1 MNERREQ
8 HKRPVAV
15 VVNDDIT
22 QLNVLAGLLS
32 KEDLEV
38 RVFESAE
45 AAMDAMKQGKP
56 PDLIVTDLSMS
67 GIDGWRFCSL
77 LRSPEFAAFNL
88 VPILVVSATFS
99 GDDASRITREL
110 DANAFLS
117 MPAEAP
123 RLIRTVRALIRGEE
137 PRRPSRAL
145 IVEDSGTLS
154 GILSKT
160 FTVHG
165 YKTDTALSGAEAT
178 EKFTANTPDVVLLSY
193 PLPDVA
199 SDALLEDFRR
209 TNPDVVCIMMTL
221 DPRPELAL
229 EWIKKGAAAYVRM
242 PFQPEYLIELCARFR
257 RERSLLYVENFLK
270 QRTQQLYE
278 AEKRYRSIFENAVE
292 GIFQSTP
299 DGRYITVNP
308 AFAKMYGYESPEKMM
323 ADVADIEK
331 QLYVYPEDR
340 QKIKRL
346 LEKDGRVRELET
358 AFRRKDGSRLWAS
371 VNATAVRDEKGN
383 PLCYEGTV
391 VDITERKRLEAR
403 IIQSQKMEAV
413 GTLAGGIAHD
423 FNNVLASIVG
433 YTELAMLKGIS
444 ENSQAGDCLD
454 QVLKASQRARDLVKQ
469 IMMFSRQSDVEK
481 KPVQLTPIIKE
492 TVKFLRATLPTNIE
506 IKRRISATSD
516 VVLADPIQIHQV
528 LMNLCTNAA
537 HAMRQEGG
545 VLKIMLT
552 DMDAEEPSESLP
564 APHNNGCFFNLS
576 VSDTGHGIDPENL
589 DKIFDPFFTT
599 KSSGEGTGMG
609 LSVVYGIV
617 KDLNGN
623 ITVQS
628 EQNKGSTFSISLPR
642 GEEQFVPSPL
652 PLSSLP
658 TGSECVLL
666 VDDEESLV
674 NMGKDMLHYL
684 GYKVIAARGSMEA
697 LDDFRALP
705 EQFDLVITDLNMPI
719 MSGYKLAD
727 ELLQIRPDIPIIL
740 CTGLGQSI
748 IEEEAISRGIRQVLV
763 KPFNM
768 DNYAKIVR
776 KVLDEGKNG

>member
-99 GDDASRITREL
+99 GDEASRITREL

-165 YKTDTALSGAEAT
+165 YKTDTAFSGAEAT

-257 RERSLLYVENFLK
+257 RERSLLHVENFLK
-270 QRTQQLYE
+270 QRTRQLYE

-308 AFAKMYGYESPEKMM
+308 AFAKMCGYESPEKMM

-331 QLYVYPEDR
+331 QLYVSEDR
-340 QKIKRL
+340 QEIKRL
-346 LEKDGRVRELET
+346 LEKEGRVRELET

-371 VNATAVRDEKGN
+371 VNATAVRGEKGN
-383 PLCYEGTV
+383 TLCYEGTV
-391 VDITERKRLEAR
+391 VDITERKRLEAQ

-423 FNNVLASIVG
+423 FNNILASIIG

-545 VLKIMLT
+545 VLKIMMT
-552 DMDAEEPSESLP
+552 DMDADDPSESLP
-564 APHNNGCFFNLS
+564 TPRNDVRCLAIS
-576 VSDTGHGIDPENL
+576 VSDTGHGIDPEHL

-628 EQNKGSTFSISLPR
+628 EQNKGATFSISLPR
-642 GEEQFVPSPL
+642 CEEQFVPSSPL

-674 NMGKDMLHYL
+674 NMVQDMLHYL
-684 GYKVIAARGSMEA
+684 GYKVIPAMGSMEA
-697 LDDFRALP
+697 LDAFRTLP
-705 EQFDLVITDLNMPI
+705 EQFDLVITDLTMPE
-719 MSGYKLAD
+719 MSGFALAD
-727 ELLQIRPDIPIIL
+727 ELLKIRPDIPILL
-740 CTGLGQSI
+740 CTGLGQAI
-748 IEEEAISRGIRQVLV
+748 TVKEAISRGIRQVLM
-763 KPFNM
+763 KPFTMENC
-768 DNYAKIVR
+768 AIIVR
-776 KVLDEGKNG
+776 EILDEGKTG

>member
-1 MNERREQ
+1 MSERREQ
-8 HKRPVAV
+8 KKRPVAV
-15 VVNDDIT
+15 VINDDVT
-22 QLNVLAGLLS
+22 QLNVLAGLLL

-38 RVFESAE
+38 RAFESAE
-45 AAMDAMKQGKP
+45 AAMDAMKRAKP
-56 PDLIVTDLSMS
+56 PDIIVTDLYMP
-67 GIDGWRFCSL
+67 GIDGWRFCRL
-77 LRSPEFAAFNL
+77 LRSPEFSAFNH
-88 VPILVVSATFS
+88 VPILIVSATFS
-99 GDDASRITREL
+99 GDEASRITSEL
-110 DANAFLS
+110 GANAFLS

-137 PRRPSRAL
+137 PRHPSRAL

-160 FTVHG
+160 FTDHG
-165 YKTDTALSGAEAT
+165 YKTDTALTGAEAT
-178 EKFTANTPDVVLLSY
+178 EKFTANTPDVVVLTY

-229 EWIKKGAAAYVRM
+229 EWIKKGADAHVRM

-257 RERSLLYVENFLK
+257 RERSLLRVEDFLK

-308 AFAKMYGYESPEKMM
+308 AFAKMCGYESPEKMM

-331 QLYVYPEDR
+331 QLYVSEDR
-340 QKIKRL
+340 QEIKRL
-346 LEKDGRVRELET
+346 LEKEGRVRELET

-371 VNATAVRDEKGN
+371 VNATAVRGEKGN
-383 PLCYEGTV
+383 TLCYEGTV
-391 VDITERKRLEAR
+391 VDITERKRLEAQ

-423 FNNVLASIVG
+423 FNNILASIIG

-444 ENSQAGDCLD
+444 ESSQAGDCLD

-469 IMMFSRQSDVEK
+469 ILMFSRQSDVEK

-545 VLKIMLT
+545 VLKIMMT
-552 DMDAEEPSESLP
+552 DMDADDPSESLP
-564 APHNNGCFFNLS
+564 TPRNDVRCLAIS
-576 VSDTGHGIDPENL
+576 VSDTGHGIDPEHL

-628 EQNKGSTFSISLPR
+628 EQNKGATFSISLPR
-642 GEEQFVPSPL
+642 CEEQFVPSSPL

-674 NMGKDMLHYL
+674 NMVQDMLHYL
-684 GYKVIAARGSMEA
+684 GYKVIPAMGSMEA
-697 LDDFRALP
+697 LDAFRTLP
-705 EQFDLVITDLNMPI
+705 EQFDLVITDLTMPE
-719 MSGYKLAD
+719 MSGFALAD
-727 ELLQIRPDIPIIL
+727 ELLKIRPDIPILL
-740 CTGLGQSI
+740 CTGLGQAI
-748 IEEEAISRGIRQVLV
+748 TVKEAISRGIRQVLM
-763 KPFNM
+763 KPFTMENC
-768 DNYAKIVR
+768 AIIVR
-776 KVLDEGKNG
+776 EILDEGKTG

>member
-1 MNERREQ
+1 MSERREQ
-8 HKRPVAV
+8 KKRPVAV
-15 VVNDDIT
+15 VINDDVT
-22 QLNVLAGLLS
+22 QLNVLAGLLL

-38 RVFESAE
+38 RAFESAE
-45 AAMDAMKQGKP
+45 AAMDAMKRAKP
-56 PDLIVTDLSMS
+56 PDIIVTDLYMP
-67 GIDGWRFCSL
+67 GIDGWRFCRL
-77 LRSPEFAAFNL
+77 LRSPEFSAFNH
-88 VPILVVSATFS
+88 VPILIVSATFS
-99 GDDASRITREL
+99 GDEASRITSEL
-110 DANAFLS
+110 GANAFLS

-137 PRRPSRAL
+137 PRHPSRAL

-160 FTVHG
+160 FTDHG
-165 YKTDTALSGAEAT
+165 YKTDTALTGAEAT
-178 EKFTANTPDVVLLSY
+178 EKFMANTPDVVVLTY

-229 EWIKKGAAAYVRM
+229 EWIKKGADAHVRM

-257 RERSLLYVENFLK
+257 RERSLLRVEDFLK

-308 AFAKMYGYESPEKMM
+308 AFAKMCGYESPEKMM

-331 QLYVYPEDR
+331 QLYVSEDR
-340 QKIKRL
+340 QEIKRL
-346 LEKDGRVRELET
+346 LEKEGRVRELET

-371 VNATAVRDEKGN
+371 VNATAVRGEKGN
-383 PLCYEGTV
+383 TLCYEGTV
-391 VDITERKRLEAR
+391 VDITERKRLEAQ

-423 FNNVLASIVG
+423 FNNILASIIG

-444 ENSQAGDCLD
+444 ESSQAGDCLD

-469 IMMFSRQSDVEK
+469 ILMFSRQSDVEK

-545 VLKIMLT
+545 VLKIMMT
-552 DMDAEEPSESLP
+552 DMDADDPSESLP
-564 APHNNGCFFNLS
+564 TPRNDVRCLAIS
-576 VSDTGHGIDPENL
+576 VSDTGHGIDPEHL

-628 EQNKGSTFSISLPR
+628 EQNKGATFSISLPR
-642 GEEQFVPSPL
+642 CEEQFVPSSPL

-674 NMGKDMLHYL
+674 NMVQDMLHYL
-684 GYKVIAARGSMEA
+684 GYKVIPAMGSMEA
-697 LDDFRALP
+697 LDAFRTLP
-705 EQFDLVITDLNMPI
+705 EQFDLVITDLTMPE
-719 MSGYKLAD
+719 MSGFALAD
-727 ELLQIRPDIPIIL
+727 ELLKIRPDIPILL
-740 CTGLGQSI
+740 CTGLGQAI
-748 IEEEAISRGIRQVLV
+748 TVKEAISRGIRQVLM
-763 KPFNM
+763 KPFTMENC
-768 DNYAKIVR
+768 AIIVR
-776 KVLDEGKNG
+776 EILDEGKTG

>member
-1 MNERREQ
+1 MSERREQ
-8 HKRPVAV
+8 KKRPVAV
-15 VVNDDIT
+15 VINDDVT
-22 QLNVLAGLLS
+22 QLNVLAGLLL

-38 RVFESAE
+38 RAFESAE
-45 AAMDAMKQGKP
+45 AAMDAMKRAKP
-56 PDLIVTDLSMS
+56 PDIIVTDLYMP
-67 GIDGWRFCSL
+67 GIDGWRFCRL
-77 LRSPEFAAFNL
+77 LRSPEFSAFNH
-88 VPILVVSATFS
+88 VPILIVSATFS
-99 GDDASRITREL
+99 GDEASRITSEL
-110 DANAFLS
+110 GANAFLS

-137 PRRPSRAL
+137 PRHPSRAL

-160 FTVHG
+160 FTDHG
-165 YKTDTALSGAEAT
+165 YKTDTALTGAEAT
-178 EKFTANTPDVVLLSY
+178 EKFTANTPDVVVLTY

-229 EWIKKGAAAYVRM
+229 EWIKKGADAHVRM

-257 RERSLLYVENFLK
+257 RERSLLRVEDFLK

-308 AFAKMYGYESPEKMM
+308 AFAKMCGYESPEKMM

-331 QLYVYPEDR
+331 QLYVSEDR
-340 QKIKRL
+340 QEIKRL
-346 LEKDGRVRELET
+346 LEKEGRVRELET

-371 VNATAVRDEKGN
+371 VNATAVRGEKGN
-383 PLCYEGTV
+383 TLCYEGTV
-391 VDITERKRLEAR
+391 VDITERKRLEAQ

-423 FNNVLASIVG
+423 FNNILASIIG
-433 YTELAMLKGIS
+433 YTELAILKGIS
-444 ENSQAGDCLD
+444 EGSQAGDCLA

-469 IMMFSRQSDVEK
+469 ILMFSRQSDVEK

-545 VLKIMLT
+545 VLKIMMT
-552 DMDAEEPSESLP
+552 DMDADDPSESLP
-564 APHNNGCFFNLS
+564 TPRNDVRCLAIS
-576 VSDTGHGIDPENL
+576 VSDTGHGIDPEHL

-628 EQNKGSTFSISLPR
+628 EQNKGATFSISLPR
-642 GEEQFVPSPL
+642 CEEQFVPSSPL

-674 NMGKDMLHYL
+674 NMVQDMLHYL
-684 GYKVIAARGSMEA
+684 GYKVIPAMGSMEA
-697 LDDFRALP
+697 LDAFRTLP
-705 EQFDLVITDLNMPI
+705 EQFDLVITDLTMPE
-719 MSGYKLAD
+719 MSGFALAD
-727 ELLQIRPDIPIIL
+727 ELLKIRPDIPILL
-740 CTGLGQSI
+740 CTGLGQAI
-748 IEEEAISRGIRQVLV
+748 TVKEAISRGIRQVLM
-763 KPFNM
+763 KPFTMENC
-768 DNYAKIVR
+768 AIIVR
-776 KVLDEGKNG
+776 EILDEGKTG

>member
-1 MNERREQ
+1 MSERREQ
-8 HKRPVAV
+8 KKRPVAV
-15 VVNDDIT
+15 VINDDVT
-22 QLNVLAGLLS
+22 QLNVLAGLLL

-38 RVFESAE
+38 RAFESAE
-45 AAMDAMKQGKP
+45 AAMDAMKRAKP
-56 PDLIVTDLSMS
+56 PDIIVTDLYMP
-67 GIDGWRFCSL
+67 GIDGWRFCRL
-77 LRSPEFAAFNL
+77 LRSPEFSAFNH
-88 VPILVVSATFS
+88 VPILIVSATFS
-99 GDDASRITREL
+99 GDEASRITSEL
-110 DANAFLS
+110 GANAFLS

-137 PRRPSRAL
+137 PRHPSRAL

-160 FTVHG
+160 FTAHG
-165 YKTDTALSGAEAT
+165 YKTDTALTGAEAT
-178 EKFTANTPDVVLLSY
+178 EKFTANTPDVVVLTY

-229 EWIKKGAAAYVRM
+229 EWIKKGADAHVRM

-257 RERSLLYVENFLK
+257 RERSLLRVEDFLK

-308 AFAKMYGYESPEKMM
+308 AFAKMCGYESPEKMM

-331 QLYVYPEDR
+331 QLYVSEDR
-340 QKIKRL
+340 QEIKRL
-346 LEKDGRVRELET
+346 LEKEGRVRELET

-383 PLCYEGTV
+383 TLCYEGTV
-391 VDITERKRLEAR
+391 VDITERKRLEAQ

-423 FNNVLASIVG
+423 FNNILASIIG

-444 ENSQAGDCLD
+444 ESSQAGDCLD

-469 IMMFSRQSDVEK
+469 ILMFSRQSDVEK

-545 VLKIMLT
+545 VLKIMMT
-552 DMDAEEPSESLP
+552 DMDADDPSESLP
-564 APHNNGCFFNLS
+564 TPRNDVRCLAIS
-576 VSDTGHGIDPENL
+576 VSDTGHGIDPEHL

-628 EQNKGSTFSISLPR
+628 EQNKGATFSISLPR
-642 GEEQFVPSPL
+642 CEEQFVPSSPL

-674 NMGKDMLHYL
+674 EIGKDILQYL
-684 GYKVIAARGSMEA
+684 GYKVVSAMDGMEA
-697 LDDFRALP
+697 LDAFRTLP
-705 EQFDLVITDLNMPI
+705 EQFDLVITDLTMPE
-719 MSGYKLAD
+719 MSGFALAD
-727 ELLQIRPDIPIIL
+727 ELLKIRPDIPILL
-740 CTGLGQSI
+740 CTGLGQAI
-748 IEEEAISRGIRQVLV
+748 TVKEAISRGIRQVLM
-763 KPFNM
+763 KPFTMENC
-768 DNYAKIVR
+768 AIIVR
-776 KVLDEGKNG
+776 EVLDDGKNG